1 MASNQTN
8 EVDEVI
14 RELKQNQGFKSYV
27 IIRNDGI
34 VIKYENMDV
43 QKAVQTAHLVL
54 DLCAKSKKYIKEL
67 FEPPD
72 NDVESLRLKTLEF
85 EMIVAQYG
93 DYSLVVVQDTEQ
105 HEDADAP
112 GEGEEEKKDA

>member
-1 MASNQTN
+1 MASNQPN

-14 RELKQNQGFKSYV
+14 RELKQNHGFQSYA

-34 VIKYENMDV
+34 VIKFENMDM

-54 DLCAKSKKYIKEL
+54 DLCAKSKKYIGEL
-67 FEPPD
+67 IEPPD
-72 NDVESLRLKTLEF
+72 NEVESLRLKTNEY

-93 DYSLVVVQDTEQ
+93 DYSLVVFQDTQEKGDGG
-105 HEDADAP
+105 EAEE
-112 GEGEEEKKDA
+112 EGEEKKTE

>member
-1 MASNQTN
+1 MASSNQTN

-14 RELKQNQGFKSYV
+14 RELKLNHGFKSYA

-34 VIKYENMDV
+34 VIKYENMDM

-93 DYSLVVVQDTEQ
+93 DYSLVVIQDTEQ
-105 HEDADAP
+105 HDVVDEQ
-112 GEGEEEKKDA
+112 GEGEEKKDA